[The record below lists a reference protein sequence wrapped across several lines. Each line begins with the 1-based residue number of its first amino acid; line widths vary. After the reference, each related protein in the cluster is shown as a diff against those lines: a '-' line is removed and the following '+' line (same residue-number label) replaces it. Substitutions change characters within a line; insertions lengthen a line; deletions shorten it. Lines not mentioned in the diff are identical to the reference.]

1 MYYGGARHGWV
12 MVPASSNRSV
22 WCLFTKELDR
32 FLSSSNTLWVQGRTS
47 NEAVGGGQNGKKSF
61 KINNQRKLWNFEIS
75 RAISEHNML
84 KGDTGVI
91 VYSING
97 RTMHEFTFEFTSAN
111 LALRV
116 SKSVTGKKVVTWMN
130 PNTPHKSNNSGLVM
144 LKIAPGIQK
153 PI

>member
-1 MYYGGARHGWV
+1 M
-12 MVPASSNRSV
+12 
-22 WCLFTKELDR
+22 
-32 FLSSSNTLWVQGRTS
+32 QGRTS
-47 NEAVGGGQNGKKSF
+47 NGAIGGDLTDGGGQNGKKSF

-97 RTMHEFTFEFTSAN
+97 RPMHEFTFEFTLAN
-111 LALRV
+111 LVLRV
-116 SKSVTGKKVVTWMN
+116 SKSVSGKKVVTWMN
-130 PNTPHKSNNSGLVM
+130 PNTPHKSNNSGPVM
-144 LKIAPGIQK
+144 LKIAPGIKK